1 MSGACEWSPLRPAQM
16 DAWVARHRDA
26 LPQTLD
32 ELARLPMQFRRAIV
46 NAVPPAVRVSL
57 WREHLSSFLG
67 PDSELTP
74 AQRALVEEAIVEL
87 PVIFDGPD
95 DVGRERAARLEAR
108 MAELL
113 TRQQAGRIFATL
125 GPPEPPG
132 GLPLPPDAL
141 P

>member
-1 MSGACEWSPLRPAQM
+1 MSGAGEWSPLRPAQM
-16 DAWVARHRDA
+16 DAWVERHRDA
-26 LPQTLD
+26 LPQTID

-46 NAVPPAVRVSL
+46 NAVPPAVRVSH
-57 WREHLSSFLG
+57 WQEHLSSFLG

-74 AQRALVEEAIVEL
+74 AQRALVHEAIVEL
-87 PVIFDGPD
+87 PVIFDGD
-95 DVGRERAARLEAR
+95 GAGHERAARLEAR

-113 TRQQAGRIFATL
+113 TRQQASRIFATL
-125 GPPEPPG
+125 GPAEPPG